1 MQYVSCEDWSFSLLE
16 VYPGG
21 CEYQS
26 VHSLLF
32 HKMVILQWVKRLH
45 VFSILI
51 DAAELPL
58 PQMGCDMKTLTS
70 SVHSTYFLH
79 VLTNT

>member
-1 MQYVSCEDWSFSLLE
+1 MQYVSCEDWSFSLLD

-32 HKMVILQWVKRLH
+32 HEMVRLQCVKPLY

-58 PQMGCDMKTLTS
+58 SKMGCGMETLTS
-70 SVHSTYFLH
+70 SVYSTYFLR